1 MPILRTTITK
11 FGKVQGK
18 DTATITVRASTKAGA
33 MMLARFRALQTM
45 PIREQDITRVEN
57 LSNDRLLD
65 KWVVDV
71 QDKEEMSALGR

>member
-1 MPILRTTITK
+1 MPILRTTITE

-45 PIREQDITRVEN
+45 GSRRA
-57 LSNDRLLD
+57 R
-65 KWVVDV
+65 
-71 QDKEEMSALGR
+71 